1 MLEPFANVIWLSKLV
16 KSKALC
22 ILILAVA
29 FFVYQ
34 LYLLLNSFPA
44 TFRILNFYLSRIQ
57 TGELFWS
64 SVWFSSE
71 FIGEMGLIM
80 RFAGA
85 CFFVAFTWVLFRKKE
100 LILSRLRKAV
110 LLEGI
115 HFLFYIPF
123 ISYLY
128 TRPEVNAAIR
138 VVYVET
144 AVSYTIQT
152 VLVFSSLI
160 MLYFKMRRF
169 NADAVQLFKL
179 GAIGI
184 TSYVFALWVKHFM
197 FCLYALPID
206 FADPVLLAGFLN
218 SALMMFAAAL
228 ILLFAFVPVIR
239 GKRME
244 FSLKAVGIAFVLVGA
259 YFVVYILVSLVN
271 SHYLSF
277 LTLTEL
283 WAVAFAVAGACLLA
297 RNND

>member
-1 MLEPFANVIWLSKLV
+1 
-16 KSKALC
+16 
-22 ILILAVA
+22 VA

-44 TFRILNFYLSRIQ
+44 TFQIFNFYLSHIQ
-57 TGELFWS
+57 TSELFWS

-71 FIGEMGLIM
+71 FIGEIGLIV

-85 CFFVAFTWVLFRKKE
+85 CFFIAFAWLLFRKKE
-100 LILSRLRKAV
+100 LVLSRLRKAV
-110 LLEGI
+110 LLEGA

-128 TRPEVNAAIR
+128 AGPVVDAAIR
-138 VVYVET
+138 VVFVET
-144 AVSYTIQT
+144 AFSYTVQT

-160 MLYFKMRRF
+160 MLYFKMGRS
-169 NADAVQLFKL
+169 NVGTGQLFKW

-184 TSYVFALWVKHFM
+184 ISYVFALWVKHFM
-197 FCLYALPID
+197 LCLYALPID
-206 FADPVLLAGFLN
+206 FADPVLLVGFLN
-218 SALMMFAAAL
+218 SALTMLAAAL

-239 GKRME
+239 EKRTE
-244 FSLKAVGIAFVLVGA
+244 FSLKAVGSAFVLVGA

-271 SHYLSF
+271 SRYLSF

-283 WAVAFAVAGACLLA
+283 WAVAFAVAGAGLLA

>member
-1 MLEPFANVIWLSKLV
+1 
-16 KSKALC
+16 
-22 ILILAVA
+22 VA

-44 TFRILNFYLSRIQ
+44 TFRIFNFYLTHIQ

-71 FIGEMGLIM
+71 FIGEIGLM
-80 RFAGA
+80 VRFAGA
-85 CFFVAFTWVLFRKKE
+85 CFFVAFAWVLLRKKE
-100 LILSRLRKAV
+100 VLLSRLRNAV
-110 LLEGI
+110 LLEGT

-128 TRPEVNAAIR
+128 ARPAVDAAIR

-152 VLVFSSLI
+152 TLVFSSLI
-160 MLYFKMRRF
+160 MLYFKMRRV
-169 NADAVQLFKL
+169 NVDAAQLFKW

-197 FCLYALPID
+197 LNLYALPIN
-206 FADPVLLAGFLN
+206 FADPVLLVGFLN
-218 SALMMFAAAL
+218 SVLTMFAAAL

-239 GKRME
+239 GERTE
-244 FSLKAVGIAFVLVGA
+244 FSFKAVGIAFVLVGV

-271 SHYLSF
+271 AGYLSF
-277 LTLTEL
+277 LALTEL
-283 WAVAFAVAGACLLA
+283 WAVAFVVAGAGLLIG
-297 RNND
+297 NND

>member
-1 MLEPFANVIWLSKLV
+1 
-16 KSKALC
+16 
-22 ILILAVA
+22 VA

-44 TFRILNFYLSRIQ
+44 LFRIFDSYLSRIQ

-71 FIGEMGLIM
+71 FIGEIGLIV

-85 CFFVAFTWVLFRKKE
+85 CFLVAFAWLLLRKKE
-100 LILSRLRKAV
+100 LVLSRLRKAV
-110 LLEGI
+110 LLEGV

-128 TRPEVNAAIR
+128 VRPVVDAATRVAF
-138 VVYVET
+138 VET
-144 AVSYTIQT
+144 AFSYTVQT
-152 VLVFSSLI
+152 ALVFSSLI
-160 MLYFKMRRF
+160 MLYFKMEHT
-169 NADAVQLFKL
+169 NVGTGQLFKWS
-179 GAIGI
+179 AIGI
-184 TSYVFALWVKHFM
+184 INYVFALWVKHFM
-197 FCLYALPID
+197 LNLYALPID
-206 FADPVLLAGFLN
+206 FADPVLLMGFLN
-218 SALMMFAAAL
+218 SALTMLAAAL

-244 FSLKAVGIAFVLVGA
+244 FSLKAVGSAFVLVGA

-283 WAVAFAVAGACLLA
+283 WAVAFAVAGAGLLA